1 MLKVKDR
8 AALQVITGEKQAQ
21 AAAPAPVAHAG
32 PDPMAGVH
40 QALQTL
46 TAAVAQNAAATAKA
60 QQGMADAIKK
70 LADQPKPEPKK
81 IKLKATVERDHDGKM
96 HTVIITSI

>member
-21 AAAPAPVAHAG
+21 AAAPAPVPAG

-81 IKLKATVERDHDGKM
+81 IKLKATVERDRDGKM
-96 HTVIITSI
+96 QTVIITSN

>member
-1 MLKVKDR
+1 MLKVPNRD
-8 AALQVITGEKQAQ
+8 ALRVITGEKPAQ
-21 AAAPAPVAHAG
+21 AALPAPVPAG
-32 PDPMAGVH
+32 PDPLAGVH

-46 TAAVAQNAAATAKA
+46 TAAVAQNAALTAKA

-70 LADQPKPEPKK
+70 MADQPAPPPKK

-96 HTVIITSI
+96 HTVIITSM